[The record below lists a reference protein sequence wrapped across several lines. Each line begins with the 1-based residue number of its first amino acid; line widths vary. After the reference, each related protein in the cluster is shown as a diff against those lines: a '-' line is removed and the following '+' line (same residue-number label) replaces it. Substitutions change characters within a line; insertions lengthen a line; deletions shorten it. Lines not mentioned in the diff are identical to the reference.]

1 MAFAPA
7 SLILGRYRLEER
19 VAGGGMGTIYR
30 GVDERSG
37 DRVALK
43 RMNVGEQREAR
54 FTREAR
60 LLSELGHPALVRYLD
75 HGLAADG
82 EHYLVMEWLEGED
95 LDTRLAR
102 GRLSVTD
109 GCSVIERAGS
119 ALAHVHA
126 RGVLHRDVKPSNV
139 FLVDRDPTRA
149 KLLDLGVARRATPTF
164 ALTNTGAVLGTV
176 AYMAPEQA
184 CGERDVD
191 RRADIFALGC
201 ILFECLAGRPAFGG
215 DSAVVV
221 LARIL
226 GGAHVPGLRS
236 LCPEAPR
243 ALEDLVHRMLAFDR
257 EERPHDVGSVLRQ
270 LAEIDYGDV
279 APPSIGGRRAIGSSA
294 ERRVHIAVLVAA
306 DDDAKPDAF
315 DTSATTKL
323 EELEREQDAARALG
337 ARFGAGAQSV
347 AGGALLFMLAGG
359 DVTSRIARAAAFAL
373 VAAQAYPKRRV
384 VVSTGLS
391 ERALGEQAWGEQ
403 GLGEQGLGE
412 QGTGPGVFD
421 RIGRLLS
428 QAKPGMVAV
437 DEPSARLLEER
448 YEIVRRE
455 GAAFLG
461 LLRVSSAEIR
471 AALGSGRSPCV
482 GRAKELALLR
492 ATWAE
497 CNDEPIA
504 RVVLLTGSAGAGKT
518 RLLQELL
525 VGLDGS
531 TRVLMARGDPV
542 AAGSSGS
549 VVRQLL
555 LAAAGMDASLNP
567 AARYERL
574 REHLAALGAT
584 DTSRMAASLG
594 DLAGLA
600 PRDPGLPGAQ
610 QDPLILRTA
619 MERSVVDWL
628 TLVARA
634 GPLLLILEDLHW
646 GDEPSVQWIAAAIR
660 AVPSSPLLV
669 LAVARPDL
677 EAPLARLSSDPV
689 LLRLAP
695 LTPKASA
702 KMAHDAL
709 GEDADPGVVARV
721 VERSGGNAFFLEELL
736 RAVKEGRGDDLPE
749 TVLAVV
755 QSRIEPM
762 EPTARRI
769 LQAASVFGESCWED
783 GVANI
788 LGDIVRPDEI
798 SGWFALLCE
807 RELLEPRES
816 SRLPGQREHG
826 FRHALVRDAAYAML
840 PEAVRRTAHCHAASW
855 LESAGEADARLL
867 LEHFETAGE
876 GARALPHLVR
886 AAHDAM
892 VAGALGVTD
901 SLVAR
906 GLALSPDPDT
916 KARLTFLRVQ
926 LNAWSG
932 QHGRVMLEARAVR
945 AALSPDDPSWY
956 LAVAGQLYSATMVG
970 DAEHA
975 LEAIQLVLA
984 REQPQPV
991 RAVGFAHWLAVAA
1004 LGFMG
1009 ARDQAAT
1016 LRERMKRL
1024 SGDDYF
1030 VAWKHGAEGMWHRF
1044 FDVRLGADREA
1055 LRLAGEAAQRTG
1067 DVLALMAV
1075 LRLHLFALAD
1085 RGDTVEAAAVDLRMD
1100 QLHERIGLAQ
1110 HPSRIGGAWSD
1121 ERIARSPAELLE
1133 LAAPS
1138 ADSAQLDA
1146 ALRAS
1151 YACGRACLVLER
1163 SADAAGY
1170 AARLRAKGGPIGL
1183 TLASSLEAEI
1193 ALMEDQ
1199 PARAKDAAS
1208 EGLRIAREQS
1218 AFPRAVFH
1226 LERSRLAAVRRLVDR
1241 DAAPPDELLAAQAQ
1255 ARELLARG
1263 VELLLPD
1270 ERVAFESGPVV
1281 AALRA
1286 LAST

>member
-1 MAFAPA
+1 MVVP
-7 SLILGRYRLEER
+7 LIFGRYALGER

-30 GVDERSG
+30 GVDARSG
-37 DRVALK
+37 EPVALK
-43 RMNVGEQREAR
+43 RMNAGEQREAR
-54 FTREAR
+54 FAQEAR
-60 LLSELGHPALVRYLD
+60 LLSQLGHPALVRYIE
-75 HGLAADG
+75 HGCAEDG
-82 EHYLVMEWLEGED
+82 ELYLVMEWLDGED
-95 LDTRLAR
+95 LDA
-102 GRLSVTD
+102 RLSRKRLSMAEA
-109 GCSVIERAGS
+109 CAAIERAGS

-139 FLVDRDPTRA
+139 FLVEGDPARA
-149 KLLDLGVARRATPTF
+149 KLLDLGVARRTSPTF

-184 CGERDVD
+184 CGERDID

-226 GGAHVPGLRS
+226 GGAHVPPLRTF
-236 LCPEAPR
+236 CREAPA

-257 EERPHDVGSVLRQ
+257 ADRPNDVASVLRQ
-270 LAEIDYGDV
+270 LAEIDRGDA
-279 APPSIGGRRAIGSSA
+279 APASISSRRSLGSTA
-294 ERRVHIAVLVAA
+294 ERRVHIAVLVAGPSEA
-306 DDDAKPDAF
+306 VDVG
-315 DTSATTKL
+315 ATTYAQ
-323 EELEREQDAARALG
+323 ELEREQVIARSLG
-337 ARFGAGAQSV
+337 ARFGADAQAL
-347 AGGALLFMLAGG
+347 AGGALLFMLTGSG

-373 VAAQAYPKRRV
+373 VAAEAYAERRV
-384 VVSTGLS
+384 VLSTGLS
-391 ERALGEQAWGEQ
+391 EQGWGEQ
-403 GLGEQGLGE
+403 GAGA
-412 QGTGPGVFD
+412 FD
-421 RIGRLLS
+421 RIGRLLA
-428 QAKPGMVAV
+428 QARPGSVAV

-448 YEIVRRE
+448 YHLERRE
-455 GAAFLG
+455 EGAFLG
-461 LLRVSSAEIR
+461 LPRASSGEIR
-471 AALGSGRSPCV
+471 SALGSVRPPCV

-525 VGLDGS
+525 TTLDAS

-549 VVRQLL
+549 LARQLL
-555 LAAAGMDASLNP
+555 LAAAGMEASLNP
-567 AARYERL
+567 AAREERL
-574 REHLAALGAT
+574 REHLVVLGANAAET
-584 DTSRMAASLG
+584 PRMVVSLG
-594 DLAGLA
+594 DLAGL
-600 PRDPGLPGAQ
+600 REPGVGAQ
-610 QDPLILRTA
+610 HDPLILRAA

-634 GPLLLILEDLHW
+634 GPLLVVLEDLHW

-660 AVPSSPLLV
+660 AVSASPLMV
-669 LAVARPDL
+669 LAVARPDI
-677 EAPLARLSSDPV
+677 EEPLGRLTSDPV

-695 LTPKASA
+695 LTPKAA
-702 KMAHDAL
+702 TRMAHDVL
-709 GEDADPGVVARV
+709 GDDADPAVVVRV

-736 RAVKEGRGDDLPE
+736 RAVKEGRGEVLPE

-755 QSRIEPM
+755 QSRIEPL
-762 EPTARRI
+762 EPTARRV
-769 LQAASVFGESCWED
+769 LQAASVFGETCWED

-788 LGDIVRPDEI
+788 LGDIVRPEEV
-798 SGWFALLCE
+798 SGWFALLRE
-807 RELLEPRES
+807 RELLEPRET
-816 SRLPGQREHG
+816 SRLPGQREHA

-840 PEAVRRTAHCHAASW
+840 PEAVRRAAHGHAASW
-855 LESAGEADARLL
+855 LESAGETDPRLL

-876 GARALPHLVR
+876 GARALPHIVR

-901 SLVAR
+901 VLVGR
-906 GLALSPDPDT
+906 GLALEPDADT
-916 KARLTFLRVQ
+916 RARLAFLRVQ

-932 QHGRVMLEARAVR
+932 QHAKVMLEARAVR

-984 REQPQPV
+984 REDPQPV
-991 RAVGFAHWLAVAA
+991 RAVGFAHWLVLAA

-1009 ARDQAAT
+1009 AREQAAM
-1016 LRERMKRL
+1016 LIERLKRL

-1085 RGDTVEAAAVDLRMD
+1085 RGNTAEAAAVDMRMD
-1100 QLHERIGLAQ
+1100 QLHTRIGLAQ

-1121 ERIARSPAELLE
+1121 ERIARNPAELLE
-1133 LAAPS
+1133 LATPS
-1138 ADSAQLDA
+1138 VDSTQLDA
-1146 ALRAS
+1146 ALRGS

-1163 SADAAGY
+1163 IPEASSF

-1193 ALMEDQ
+1193 ALIEGQ
-1199 PARAKDAAS
+1199 PERAKEAAT

-1226 LERSRLAAVRRLVDR
+1226 LERSRLAAVRRLVDS
-1241 DAAPPDELLAAQAQ
+1241 DAASLEDLRTAQSE
-1255 ARELLARG
+1255 ARALLARG
-1263 VELLLPD
+1263 VELLTPE
-1270 ERVAFESGPVV
+1270 ERAAFEAGPVV
-1281 AALRA
+1281 ASLRA
-1286 LAST
+1286 LATS